1 MCHISMYSYTVFV
14 IQFLQQSAVG
24 VVENQI

>member
-1 MCHISMYSYTVFV
+1 MRHISMYSYTVFV

-24 VVENQI
+24 AVDNQI